1 MLKKGLRS
9 HANSNFQLQPL
20 KRNCIGTKSIAWIS
34 ILEEKDSFERRNL
47 ITSGQFMFS
56 KFNIPAKKKKKKKEK
71 RKRKFTIYMSQ
82 NKNKTLV
89 HTTYI
94 TIPSKRGHKSP
105 QIVDINIYK
114 L

>member
-56 KFNIPAKKKKKKKEK
+56 KFNIPTKKKKKKGKKEK
-71 RKRKFTIYMSQ
+71 K
-82 NKNKTLV
+82 V
-89 HTTYI
+89 HYI
-94 TIPSKRGHKSP
+94 HVSE
-105 QIVDINIYK
+105 
-114 L
+114 